1 MLVAARKRFL
11 EESYDNVSLREIAGD
26 AGVDVA
32 LVNRY
37 FGSKEGLFKEVL
49 SSGKKKFDGNR
60 TVAELPAYLA
70 NAIIDDDC
78 GDEPNENVERLLIIL
93 RSASSAKAAEIV
105 RQSMLEDVLDPFV
118 KLLDGSESQMRASL
132 CMALIMG
139 VKVQRTIMGVD
150 PEESDIRKTE
160 QRLIEMFKVA
170 LAEGPRALLLLTP
183 QEVLY

>member
-1 MLVAARKRFL
+1 VRNAAATRAAMLVAARRRFL

-37 FGSKEGLFKEVL
+37 FGSKEALFKEVL

-60 TVAELPAYLA
+60 TVDELPEYLA
-70 NAIIDDDC
+70 SVITDEDC
-78 GDEPNENVERLLIIL
+78 GEEPNENVERLLIIL

-105 RQSMLEDVLDPFV
+105 SNSMREDVLEPFV
-118 KLLDGSESQMRASL
+118 KLLDGRDPEMRASL

-139 VKVQRTIMGVD
+139 AKVQRTIMGVD
-150 PEESDIRKTE
+150 PAECDSRAFE
-160 QRLIEMFKVA
+160 QRLVEMFKVA
-170 LAEGPRALLLLTP
+170 LAEGPSA
-183 QEVLY
+183 

>member
-1 MLVAARKRFL
+1 MLAAARSRFL

-60 TVAELPAYLA
+60 TADEMPAYLA
-70 NAIIDDDC
+70 GIIIDDDC

-105 RQSMLEDVLDPFV
+105 RQSMIEDVLDPFV
-118 KLLDGSESQMRASL
+118 KLIEGNDPQMRASL

-139 VKVQRTIMGVD
+139 AKVQRTIMGVD
-150 PEESDIRKTE
+150 PAGCDAQTMER
-160 QRLIEMFKVA
+160 RLIQMFRVA
-170 LAEGPRALLLLTP
+170 LADG
-183 QEVLY
+183 

>member
-70 NAIIDDDC
+70 NVIIDDDC
-78 GDEPNENVERLLIIL
+78 GGEPNENVERLLIIL

-118 KLLDGSESQMRASL
+118 KLLDGSDSQMRASL

-170 LAEGPRALLLLTP
+170 LAEGPKA
-183 QEVLY
+183 